1 MQRAATSHDWM
12 RLTALSC
19 FGLVFLAWGFYS
31 VFPQSS
37 TSGYLKHGEKLN
49 IHTMA
54 KSATGLMAAIK
65 SSETD
70 TVDSNISDVE
80 MKRDYIMSRVSQM
93 YDINGDGELDEAE
106 RAMRDLDTTGRGHL
120 TNDKVYE
127 LMNE

>member
-1 MQRAATSHDWM
+1 
-12 RLTALSC
+12 
-19 FGLVFLAWGFYS
+19 
-31 VFPQSS
+31 
-37 TSGYLKHGEKLN
+37 
-49 IHTMA
+49 MA

-120 TNDKVYE
+120 TNEKVYE